1 MKKTLYRY
9 LLKELFPSFIL
20 GLVGFTFVLLTGRI
34 LQLIELFVN
43 KGIALSYLLR
53 LVYYLIPSFLVLTI
67 PMATLL
73 SVLLTF
79 NRLSSDNEVTA
90 LKASG
95 VSLYQMTPPVAILA
109 AVSFAATTLLSLYS
123 LPQANH
129 ASRSLLFQ
137 MASTKAHAGVKER
150 VFNDDFE
157 GLVLYVEKIG
167 PDPAEWQ
174 NVFLS
179 DSRNPA
185 ETVSILAPQGTV
197 LSDPQNMTVTLR
209 LKNGA
214 IHRLGNKPD
223 SYQKIDFDRYDLRLD
238 LKAAWRDRPEDKKHP
253 ADMSLPEL
261 ARTIRLLRAQNADT
275 RPQWVKVHE
284 KFSIPFACLV
294 FGLIAV
300 PLGVQTR
307 ATRAGKSTG
316 FAWSIGVLLIY
327 YLCTNTG
334 TSLAERGAVTLE
346 LGMWVP
352 NLLFL
357 GLGFYLLVKAAQESP
372 VFFLVWLN
380 RLVEKIRRGGESLL
394 GPKKWGTRR

>member
-9 LLKELFPSFIL
+9 LLRELFPSFIL

-43 KGIALSYLLR
+43 KGVELSFLLK

-95 VSLYQMTPPVAILA
+95 VSLYQMIPPVAILA
-109 AVSFAATTLLSLYS
+109 AFAFVATTLLSLYA

-129 ASRSLLFQ
+129 ASRSLLYQ

-150 VFNDDFE
+150 VFNDDFA

-167 PDPAEWQ
+167 ADPTEWE

-185 ETVSILAPQGTV
+185 ETVSIIAPQGSV
-197 LSDPQNMTVTLR
+197 LSDPQKMIVILR
-209 LKNGA
+209 LRNGA
-214 IHRLGNKPD
+214 IHRLGEKPD
-223 SYQKIDFDRYDLRLD
+223 AYQKIDFRQYDLRLD
-238 LKAAWRDRPEDKKHP
+238 LKAAWRDDPDGKKHP

-261 ARTIRLLRAQNADT
+261 ARTIRLLRAQNADAK
-275 RPQWVKVHE
+275 PQWVKIHE
-284 KFSIPFACLV
+284 KFSIPFACLI

-300 PLGVQTR
+300 PLGVQAR
-307 ATRAGKSTG
+307 ATRSGKSTG

-334 TSLAERGAVTLE
+334 TSLAERGAVALE

-357 GLGFYLLVKAAQESP
+357 ALGFYLLVKAAKESP

-380 RLVEKIRRGGESLL
+380 RFIEKIRRTGEDLL
-394 GPKKWGTRR
+394 GPKKWRSRE

>member
-1 MKKTLYRY
+1 MKKTLYLY

-43 KGIALSYLLR
+43 KGIALSYLLK

-95 VSLYQMTPPVAILA
+95 VSLYQMIPPVAILV
-109 AVSFAATTLLSLYS
+109 AVAFLATTLLSLYS

-129 ASRSLLFQ
+129 ASRSLLYQ

-179 DSRNPA
+179 DSRNPS
-185 ETVSILAPQGTV
+185 ETVSIIAPHGTV
-197 LSDPQNMTVTLR
+197 LSDPQRMIVTLR
-209 LKNGA
+209 LQDGA
-214 IHRLGNKPD
+214 IHRLGDKPQA
-223 SYQKIDFDRYDLRLD
+223 YQKIDFNRYDLRLD
-238 LKAAWRDRPEDKKHP
+238 LKAAWREKPDDKKHP

-261 ARTIRLLRAQNADT
+261 FRSIQLLRAQNADT
-275 RPQWVKVHE
+275 RPHWVKVHE

-300 PLGVQTR
+300 PLGVQVRGSR
-307 ATRAGKSTG
+307 ASKSTG
-316 FAWSIGVLLIY
+316 FAWSIGALLIY

-334 TSLAERGAVTLE
+334 TSLAERGAMNLE
-346 LGMWVP
+346 LGMWAP
-352 NLLFL
+352 NAIFL
-357 GLGFYLLVKAAQESP
+357 GLGIYLLVKAANESP

-380 RLVEKIRRGGESLL
+380 RVIERIRRAGESLL
-394 GPKKWGTRR
+394 GPKKWGARE

>member
-1 MKKTLYRY
+1 MKKTLYGY

-20 GLVGFTFVLLTGRI
+20 GLIGFTFVLLTGRI

-95 VSLYQMTPPVAILA
+95 VSLYQMIPPVAVLA
-109 AVSFAATTLLSLYS
+109 LVAFTATTLLSLYS

-129 ASRSLLFQ
+129 SSRSLLYQ

-157 GLVLYVEKIG
+157 GLVLYVEKVV
-167 PDPAEWQ
+167 PNSADWE

-179 DSRNPA
+179 DSRNPS
-185 ETVSILAPQGTV
+185 ETVSIIAPQGTV
-197 LSDPQNMTVTLR
+197 LSDPQRMTVTLR

-214 IHRLGNKPD
+214 IHRLGDK
-223 SYQKIDFDRYDLRLD
+223 SEAYQKIDFNRYDLRLD
-238 LKAAWRDRPEDKKHP
+238 LKAAWRDKPEDKKHP

-261 ARTIRLLRAQNADT
+261 LRTIQLLRAQQADT
-275 RPQWVKVHE
+275 KPQWVKVHE

-300 PLGVQTR
+300 PLGVQART
-307 ATRAGKSTG
+307 TRAGKSTG
-316 FAWSIGVLLIY
+316 FSWSIGVLLIY

-334 TSLAERGAVTLE
+334 TSLAERGAFNLE
-346 LGMWVP
+346 LGMWAP
-352 NLLFL
+352 NALFL
-357 GLGFYLLVKAAQESP
+357 GLGLYLLVKAANESP

-380 RLVEKIRRGGESLL
+380 RIIEKIRRTGTGLL
-394 GPKKWGTRR
+394 GPKKWRSRE